1 MTSAAAAREPIAA
14 AASERDDLMRIA
26 TVLRSLGGQAK
37 LVGPGGEEIALPPSL
52 YDILERAVGD
62 LTAGE
67 AVAIVPVH
75 AEMTTNQA
83 ADLLNVSRQYLVR
96 LLDRGEIPFT
106 RTGTHR
112 RVKFGDLMS
121 YKQQRDSRRR
131 EGLAELTRVSED
143 LGLYDIP
150 LGGVDCRRLEP
161 S

>member
-1 MTSAAAAREPIAA
+1 MPAALTERKLIAA
-14 AASERDDLMRIA
+14 AAGEQEDLARVA
-26 TVLRSLGGQAK
+26 AALKSSPRRAK
-37 LVGPGGEEIALPPSL
+37 LVGPTGDEITLPASL
-52 YDILERAVGD
+52 FEVLERAVRD

-67 AVAIVPVH
+67 VLAIVPIH

-112 RVKFGDLMS
+112 RIKFGDLMA
-121 YKQQRDSRRR
+121 YKEGRDNRRR
-131 EGLAELTRVSED
+131 KGLDELIQMSED
-143 LGLYDIP
+143 IGLYDIP
-150 LGGVDCRRLEP
+150 LGGVDCRRSEP